1 MAAVVTDGA
10 RTLLESLR
18 EGKGPSIIL
27 LHGDEYRVRSTSRTV
42 LEIVA
47 PDSDRGLG
55 TSRFDARTAPWAE
68 IEAALLTP
76 SLFAPTCTVV
86 VESVPWFAP
95 AERKTD
101 LLEKSL
107 GLWEEGQRDES
118 GRAFM
123 ELLRSEGWTREQWL
137 EAQDA
142 SELARTREDYRT
154 RAREIQA
161 VWQYCREQ
169 KLLPGNPK
177 ADEQGRIL
185 QLLER
190 GLPDGCRLL
199 LLAPQV
205 DKRGRAY
212 KQLSRNGC
220 VVDLGVERDRSGRI
234 RREFLAAFLDQGLR
248 QARKR
253 IDPRARETLLS
264 RCGNELWTVQQE
276 IEKLLLYVGDSDTV
290 SPSDVDEVFTDQSE
304 SWVFDLTDSLG
315 QRDALQALGFLR
327 RLLANGEYPLRVLGA
342 IASQVRRLLSARQL
356 LDHELAGVWRPS
368 MSFAQFQQRV
378 PADTEGMPTKSPYA
392 NYLTLQRAEKF
403 TLPKLR
409 GFLRLIRETDA
420 RLKSSGVQPQAA
432 MERLILEM
440 CLP

>member
-1 MAAVVTDGA
+1 MAAVVTDGS
-10 RTLLESLR
+10 RTLLKSLR

-76 SLFAPTCTVV
+76 SLFASTCTVV

-142 SELARTREDYRT
+142 SELARTRADYRT

-264 RCGNELWTVQQE
+264 QCGNELWTVQQE